1 MPDESRSLF
10 FMRTFG
16 FALFWIWL
24 FLVAVSPSPLFGALK
39 GLGSLPF
46 EVWEVGARLLLLSL
60 SLAATRLLTTSR
72 GRWVYPVCC
81 LVGGPVA
88 ALALSSAA
96 TPEAVTLAAFITAVV
111 DVAMLIMWLCYF
123 GYAKIGDIAFMLA
136 CSYALGSILYL
147 AVVAA
152 GETAMLV
159 AAITSP
165 ILSGALFA
173 YFVKNPPSLASEGLF
188 QASPA
193 AGRRPKLPA
202 ALRRLAIGLTLY
214 AFVFALFSSRTAV
227 SEYTFSSGPLVQAL
241 ASIVLAA
248 VVIAAIRLSDVS
260 GGLYAL
266 YRSVPLVF
274 GGGAALFLVL
284 PAGLS
289 LCAGFFVM
297 FGYLLFE
304 ALSFN
309 DFCNATKTNDGS
321 LLRSMLIVRIAGSL
335 GIFLGWVLG
344 APLSAALD
352 PDQSSRLI
360 IALCFVVVI
369 VAASLVFTDK
379 AMGTLGT
386 IAGMRARQEAAEARL
401 DKTRLIPLFATEHDL
416 SKREAEVLEYLL
428 QGRTMQYT
436 AEKLFIAES
445 TARSHVHKIYQKTE
459 TRGRME
465 LIDRFEQFCSEHPKP

>member
-1 MPDESRSLF
+1 MSDESRSLF

-88 ALALSSAA
+88 A
-96 TPEAVTLAAFITAVV
+96 
-111 DVAMLIMWLCYF
+111 
-123 GYAKIGDIAFMLA
+123 
-136 CSYALGSILYL
+136 
-147 AVVAA
+147 
-152 GETAMLV
+152 
-159 AAITSP
+159 ITSP

-193 AGRRPKLPA
+193 ADRRPKLPA

-260 GGLYAL
+260 IGLYAL

-379 AMGTLGT
+379 AMGKLGT

-401 DKTRLIPLFATEHDL
+401 DKTWLIPLFATEHDL

-465 LIDRFEQFCSEHPKP
+465 LIDRFEQFCSEHPKA

>member
-1 MPDESRSLF
+1 MSDESRSLF

-123 GYAKIGDIAFMLA
+123 GYAENRRYRLHA
-136 CSYALGSILYL
+136 CLLLRPGLVLYL

-188 QASPA
+188 QASP
-193 AGRRPKLPA
+193 GRRPPPEATA

-260 GGLYAL
+260 IGLYAL

-289 LCAGFFVM
+289 LCAGFFIM

-379 AMGTLGT
+379 AMGKLGT
-386 IAGMRARQEAAEARL
+386 IAGMQSPSGGRRGASRQDAVYSA
-401 DKTRLIPLFATEHDL
+401 DSPP
-416 SKREAEVLEYLL
+416 
-428 QGRTMQYT
+428 
-436 AEKLFIAES
+436 S
-445 TARSHVHKIYQKTE
+445 TTSRNA
-459 TRGRME
+459 
-465 LIDRFEQFCSEHPKP
+465 KPRC

>member
-1 MPDESRSLF
+1 MRASYFSRS
-10 FMRTFG
+10 
-16 FALFWIWL
+16 
-24 FLVAVSPSPLFGALK
+24 PL
-39 GLGSLPF
+39 
-46 EVWEVGARLLLLSL
+46 R
-60 SLAATRLLTTSR
+60 ATRLLTTSR

-193 AGRRPKLPA
+193 ADRRPKLPA

-260 GGLYAL
+260 IGLYAL

-289 LCAGFFVM
+289 LCAGFFIM

-379 AMGTLGT
+379 AMGKLGT
-386 IAGMRARQEAAEARL
+386 IAGMRAVRRPPRRVS
-401 DKTRLIPLFATEHDL
+401 TRRGLFRC
-416 SKREAEVLEYLL
+416 SPP
-428 QGRTMQYT
+428 
-436 AEKLFIAES
+436 S
-445 TARSHVHKIYQKTE
+445 TTSRNA
-459 TRGRME
+459 
-465 LIDRFEQFCSEHPKP
+465 KPRC

>member
-1 MPDESRSLF
+1 MSDESRSLF

-193 AGRRPKLPA
+193 ADRRPKLPA

-241 ASIVLAA
+241 ASIVLAV

-260 GGLYAL
+260 IGLYAL

-274 GGGAALFLVL
+274 GGA
-284 PAGLS
+284 PPS
-289 LCAGFFVM
+289 SSYCPPDSPCAR
-297 FGYLLFE
+297 
-304 ALSFN
+304 ASSS
-309 DFCNATKTNDGS
+309 CSA
-321 LLRSMLIVRIAGSL
+321 
-335 GIFLGWVLG
+335 IF
-344 APLSAALD
+344 
-352 PDQSSRLI
+352 SSRRFPSTI
-360 IALCFVVVI
+360 
-369 VAASLVFTDK
+369 S
-379 AMGTLGT
+379 AMPPKPT
-386 IAGMRARQEAAEARL
+386 
-401 DKTRLIPLFATEHDL
+401 
-416 SKREAEVLEYLL
+416 
-428 QGRTMQYT
+428 
-436 AEKLFIAES
+436 
-445 TARSHVHKIYQKTE
+445 TARSCA
-459 TRGRME
+459 R
-465 LIDRFEQFCSEHPKP
+465 CSSCASPAPSAFSSAGCWALLSAPRWIPINRAV

>member
-1 MPDESRSLF
+1 MSDESRSLF

-24 FLVAVSPSPLFGALK
+24 CLVAVSPSPLFGALK

-344 APLSAALD
+344 AQRRAGSRSIEPSDNRSVLCCRHRCRVARLHGQGHGDARHHRRHASPSGGRRGASRQDAAHSAV
-352 PDQSSRLI
+352 RH
-360 IALCFVVVI
+360 
-369 VAASLVFTDK
+369 
-379 AMGTLGT
+379 
-386 IAGMRARQEAAEARL
+386 RAR
-401 DKTRLIPLFATEHDL
+401 PL
-416 SKREAEVLEYLL
+416 
-428 QGRTMQYT
+428 
-436 AEKLFIAES
+436 
-445 TARSHVHKIYQKTE
+445 E
-459 TRGRME
+459 TRGRGARVPAARPHHAVHCRKTVHRRVHRPLPRSQDIPE
-465 LIDRFEQFCSEHPKP
+465 NRDPGSHGAYRPLRAVLL